1 LKIFDIYTP
10 VLKNI
15 LGSGALARLLAQRL
29 PNLGRSSVWK
39 SGLMTGKRL

>member
-1 LKIFDIYTP
+1 

-29 PNLGRSSVWK
+29 PNLGRSNFFASK
-39 SGLMTGKRL
+39 GSFPGFCILLGIF